1 MTAPWLPKPDAVSA
15 LLAAAEA
22 LRAAV
27 RPLETVELA
36 DAEARQDLRDLIAG
50 VRRAAFVAVSLGAR
64 ELGRTCGGS
73 KPAVAC
79 QQSSIQTGT
88 SR

>member
-1 MTAPWLPKPDAVSA
+1 MKPDPVSA

-36 DAEARQDLRDLIAG
+36 DPAGRQDLRDLIAG
-50 VRRAAFVAVSLGAR
+50 VRRAAFVAISLAAIELRAEGVGAGSAR
-64 ELGRTCGGS
+64 EPHARR
-73 KPAVAC
+73 AVM
-79 QQSSIQTGT
+79 
-88 SR
+88 